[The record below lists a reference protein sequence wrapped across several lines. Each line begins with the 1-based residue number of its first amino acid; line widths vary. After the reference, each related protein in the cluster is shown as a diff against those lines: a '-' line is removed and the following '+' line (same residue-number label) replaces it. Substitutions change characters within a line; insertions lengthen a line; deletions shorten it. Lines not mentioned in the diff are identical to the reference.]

1 MIAIM
6 NIMKN
11 NKKVSELRHRTC
23 FSSISYFGYKLDILK
38 SAMQKYLRRREFDK
52 MLWCVAE
59 IYLFQVYAD
68 DDKKKQATKGII
80 SNLINRIIVMLDE
93 EMLFIEVEKYLLT
106 RRYIKEFEDSG
117 RSEFIA
123 LVKVCDIMVNS
134 RMLRRNSDIRSHFDH
149 RIKANPD
156 AMCKPLVEKGN
167 LDDDDYCFK
176 NFVENFKMKNPDCY
190 SWMFKILHRGVSG
203 KTMRFRRKENIYMV
217 WEYLFSLKEVRANKA
232 VKKCLEYKLK
242 EFMVKNRKERFIFLT
257 SCIDLLLY
265 VDRVPEISQT
275 TFKAIKK
282 HYDEKYSDVEGTLKN
297 LYSDRVVLEID
308 DYAIDMHTSLG
319 RRLKKNK
326 ADFATEG
333 SLVINEDKEFYVDE
347 WRSYY
352 NDLKMKQTKAK
363 LEQDKAKADK
373 KIAAEKAKQEKAEK
387 KAAKKAEKKA
397 VKKTEK
403 DVKKTEKKAP
413 AVEGGGNAKSSVT
426 SRAKLRSAKSKM
438 IKKMRGTPKFDE
450 LEKDLEFVEGCDPE
464 KIMLC
469 TLNTC
474 GNKVMCF
481 EYEGKIWKEGRKSM
495 NYNRDYCVLD
505 ECKQLF
511 GLEKIGMKR
520 VLSNFRIEKVDKSK
534 KSWMDN
540 WHKVEIKE
548 GDEPVVYCVMDK
560 VYPGEEVGKH
570 KKKMLG
576 DRRMLKEFV
585 KIGVFRGIFR
595 ASDFNGRNVLTKDGD
610 KLVSIDEGDIG
621 KRLDII
627 GGREKWLIK
636 ALNKDKTIIGE
647 IKDEL
652 FGTVGRAGLVVKKMK
667 EYKFSD
673 ELCDE
678 IIKNWNSLRDDLEK
692 EGIEF

>member
-1 MIAIM
+1 M
-6 NIMKN
+6 
-11 NKKVSELRHRTC
+11 E
-23 FSSISYFGYKLDILK
+23 
-38 SAMQKYLRRREFDK
+38 
-52 MLWCVAE
+52 
-59 IYLFQVYAD
+59 
-68 DDKKKQATKGII
+68 
-80 SNLINRIIVMLDE
+80 
-93 EMLFIEVEKYLLT
+93 
-106 RRYIKEFEDSG
+106 
-117 RSEFIA
+117 
-123 LVKVCDIMVNS
+123 
-134 RMLRRNSDIRSHFDH
+134 
-149 RIKANPD
+149 
-156 AMCKPLVEKGN
+156 
-167 LDDDDYCFK
+167 
-176 NFVENFKMKNPDCY
+176 
-190 SWMFKILHRGVSG
+190 
-203 KTMRFRRKENIYMV
+203 
-217 WEYLFSLKEVRANKA
+217 
-232 VKKCLEYKLK
+232 
-242 EFMVKNRKERFIFLT
+242 
-257 SCIDLLLY
+257 
-265 VDRVPEISQT
+265 
-275 TFKAIKK
+275 
-282 HYDEKYSDVEGTLKN
+282 
-297 LYSDRVVLEID
+297 
-308 DYAIDMHTSLG
+308 
-319 RRLKKNK
+319 
-326 ADFATEG
+326 
-333 SLVINEDKEFYVDE
+333 
-347 WRSYY
+347 
-352 NDLKMKQTKAK
+352 QTKAK
-363 LEQDKAKADK
+363 LEAEKVKADK
-373 KIAAEKAKQEKAEK
+373 KIAAEKAKQEKA
-387 KAAKKAEKKA
+387 AKKAEKKA
-397 VKKTEK
+397 DKNVKKA
-403 DVKKTEKKAP
+403 EKKAP
-413 AVEGGGNAKSSVT
+413 EVEGGDSANSSVT

-464 KIMLC
+464 KITLC
-469 TLNTC
+469 TENTC

-534 KSWMDN
+534 KSWVNN

-548 GDEPVVYCVMDK
+548 GDEPVVYSVMDK

-647 IKDEL
+647 IRDEV
-652 FGTVGRAGLVVKKMK
+652 FGTVGRVGLVVQKMK

-678 IIKNWNSLRDDLEK
+678 IIKNWNSLHDDLK
-692 EGIEF
+692 SEGIEF